1 MSNLVKISSTTV
13 TQDTTSA
20 VTLLGIDSTYDV
32 YKVVGTNVCPTTDDK
47 DFYFRVCASG
57 TPQTA
62 TNYHTATKNLRTD
75 TTFSNSSIDASA
87 QFNFFSAV
95 GSNGGETSDFVLYLF
110 GFADSSSNSFCTIES
125 VQSVYDLALFG
136 MQGGGVYKVDE
147 AHNGVNF
154 TWESSDTF
162 NSGTITLY
170 GLKK

>member
-13 TQDTTSA
+13 TQDSTSA

-47 DFYFRVCASG
+47 DFYFRVCASD
-57 TPQTA
+57 TPQT
-62 TNYHTATKNLRTD
+62 TSNYNTSTKNLRVD
-75 TTFSNSSIDASA
+75 TTFSNSALDGYDK
-87 QFNFFSAV
+87 FFIGSAV
-95 GSNGGETSDFVLYLF
+95 GSNGGETSNFVLYLF
-110 GFADSSSNSFCTIES
+110 GFNDSSSNSFITIEH
-125 VQSVYDLALFG
+125 VQSVYDLTLFG
-136 MQGGGVYKVDE
+136 LQGGGVYKVDE

-162 NSGTITLY
+162 HSGTITLY